1 MDKKNLIVKLT
12 ENLQRAKSKA
22 NWENY
27 KEREE
32 SKQVF
37 VQSETGINPRYLSN
51 EQYFQI
57 AEFYNFLKENKGLTA
72 YEIRELLK
80 GKLIKFA
87 FLRKLDKLI
96 PNFFDELKF
105 HGPMSIAT
113 RYISL
118 KYYKHLNK
126 KIDEILKRELP

>member
-57 AEFYNFLKENKGLTA
+57 AEFYNFLEENKGLTA

-96 PNFFDELKF
+96 PDFFEELKF

-113 RYISL
+113 RYVSL

-126 KIDEILKRELP
+126 KIDETLKRELP